1 MIKKTPDEWL
11 KDSRFAGITVLDPD
25 GWDRSDF
32 EKSWAEEITEGEMNR
47 RIIMSTC
54 LMVNLPPAPMP
65 NAMLPDTH
73 LKDGLQT
80 LMNGIADPSTKGI

>member
-47 RIIMSTC
+47 RVIMSTC

-65 NAMLPDTH
+65 TAM
-73 LKDGLQT
+73 QS
-80 LMNGIADPSTKGI
+80 LMDGIADPNSKGI